1 MEITVIRV
9 IVGYATG
16 ILVSF
21 VLGSIAGTQ
30 VVLASVQAMGLE
42 VSWAARIQV
51 SRTDLLG
58 LSATLLPIM
67 ALALAAGWGLYDGV
81 ISRVSLDRVT
91 HAYAL
96 VGAGCILALH
106 PLLALILGVDVFA
119 ATRSLGGLLAQGIA
133 GAVGGW
139 CCGYVRSRSST

>member
-42 VSWAARIQV
+42 VSWAARLQV

-81 ISRVSLDRVT
+81 ISRVRLDRVT

>member
-42 VSWAARIQV
+42 VSWAARIEV
-51 SRTDLLG
+51 SRADLLG

-81 ISRVSLDRVT
+81 ISRMRSDRVI

-106 PLLALILGVDVFA
+106 PSLALILGVDVFA
-119 ATRSLGGLLAQGIA
+119 PTRSLGGLLARGIS
-133 GAVGGW
+133 GAAGGW
-139 CCGYVRSRSST
+139 CCGYIRSRSSE

>member
-1 MEITVIRV
+1 
-9 IVGYATG
+9 
-16 ILVSF
+16 
-21 VLGSIAGTQ
+21 
-30 VVLASVQAMGLE
+30 MGLE
-42 VSWAARIQV
+42 VSWAARIEV
-51 SRTDLLG
+51 SRTDLVG
-58 LSATLLPIM
+58 LSVTLLPIM

-81 ISRVSLDRVT
+81 ISRLRSERVT

-133 GAVGGW
+133 GAAGGW
-139 CCGYVRSRSST
+139 CCGYIRSPSSK